1 MIPAATPGPLQLQ
14 LTQQGCPGQA
24 VTAVSRTRAQLRT
37 RDTHARLF
45 PCSAYLYTVLSK
57 LLQCEIASLLM
68 GSLQGQLRRRRP
80 RPRPRTSTVQHQATR
95 RSTGH
100 ARLTLRLAPGRA
112 ASSGPGAANS
122 TPTAPFLNGHLKC
135 GVRGRVSDNHSHSHM
150 SARRQE

>member
-14 LTQQGCPGQA
+14 LTQSGCPGQA

-45 PCSAYLYTVLSK
+45 PCSASLYTVLSK

-95 RSTGH
+95 RSTDHG
-100 ARLTLRLAPGRA
+100 RLTLRLGWSARPCRFKRSRCRKFDPHRPFSKQTFEMW
-112 ASSGPGAANS
+112 SSG
-122 TPTAPFLNGHLKC
+122 
-135 GVRGRVSDNHSHSHM
+135 
-150 SARRQE
+150 QEFQTIIHIHT